1 MYPQGDLT
9 QPQYMNNVVPQ
20 QQFAGPT
27 AMATGDQ
34 QLQGPGILS
43 RVKEGITHTVDPVS
57 LCPESR
63 ELTLF
68 ENLE

>member
-43 RVKEGITHTVDPVS
+43 RVKEGITHCGP
-57 LCPESR
+57 CP
-63 ELTLF
+63 
-68 ENLE
+68 

>member
-1 MYPQGDLT
+1 
-9 QPQYMNNVVPQ
+9 MNFVVPQ

-43 RVKEGITHTVDPVS
+43 RVKEGITQNVDPVLMLNSATTVRS
-57 LCPESR
+57 LEDTYFKS
-63 ELTLF
+63 
-68 ENLE
+68 